1 MDSLTPRVLLKV
13 VEEKSSSSFKF
24 GDSKNTVLSTKT
36 ATIPATIGKDV
47 SIKTDFIQNDLP
59 LLLRKDYMKK
69 SNIKMD
75 FANDK
80 VSFLDQNV
88 DIILSS
94 SGHDAV
100 PISRTEQLL
109 DNMDGTVDS
118 EKVFLTINNLSSNSS
133 DEKNKSKETALPI
146 WSVQFGEI
154 EEIVVVW

>member
-1 MDSLTPRVLLKV
+1 MWLGSYLDSITPRVLLKV

-47 SIKTDFIQNDLP
+47 SIKTDFIQNDLHV
-59 LLLRKDYMKK
+59 LLRKDSMKK
-69 SNIKMD
+69 SNVKMD

-88 DIILSS
+88 DRILSS
-94 SGHDAV
+94 SGHYAV

-109 DNMDGTVDS
+109 DNMEVL
-118 EKVFLTINNLSSNSS
+118 LTQ
-133 DEKNKSKETALPI
+133 KKYF
-146 WSVQFGEI
+146 WQ
-154 EEIVVVW
+154 

>member
-1 MDSLTPRVLLKV
+1 MDSYLDSLTPRVLLKV

-24 GDSKNTVLSTKT
+24 GDSKSTVLSTKT

-47 SIKTDFIQNDLP
+47 SIKTDFIQNDLH
-59 LLLRKDYMKK
+59 LLLRKDSMKK
-69 SNIKMD
+69 SNVKMD

-94 SGHDAV
+94 SGHYAV

-109 DNMDGTVDS
+109 DNMEVL
-118 EKVFLTINNLSSNSS
+118 LTQ
-133 DEKNKSKETALPI
+133 KKYF
-146 WSVQFGEI
+146 WQ
-154 EEIVVVW
+154 

>member
-47 SIKTDFIQNDLP
+47 SIKTDFIQNDLHV
-59 LLLRKDYMKK
+59 LLRKDSMKK
-69 SNIKMD
+69 SNVKMD

-88 DIILSS
+88 DRILSS
-94 SGHDAV
+94 SGHYAV

-109 DNMDGTVDS
+109 DNMEVL
-118 EKVFLTINNLSSNSS
+118 LTQ
-133 DEKNKSKETALPI
+133 KKYF
-146 WSVQFGEI
+146 WQ
-154 EEIVVVW
+154 

>member
-1 MDSLTPRVLLKV
+1 MGSYLDSITPRVLLKV

-47 SIKTDFIQNDLP
+47 SIKTDFIQNDLHV
-59 LLLRKDYMKK
+59 LLRKDSMKK
-69 SNIKMD
+69 SNVKMD

-88 DIILSS
+88 DRILSS
-94 SGHDAV
+94 SGHYAV

-109 DNMDGTVDS
+109 DNMEVL
-118 EKVFLTINNLSSNSS
+118 LTQ
-133 DEKNKSKETALPI
+133 KKYF
-146 WSVQFGEI
+146 WQ
-154 EEIVVVW
+154 